1 MKDSV
6 AVVLFLVEIGA
17 MVEEVPEGGQVVAVH
32 GVLQGRLLACHIP
45 SQAAART
52 HTIH

>member
-1 MKDSV
+1 MKNGV
-6 AVVLFLVEIGA
+6 VVVLFLGEIGA

-32 GVLQGRLLACHIP
+32 GMLQGRLLACHIP

-52 HTIH
+52 YMIH